1 MRLRSALVDSTS
13 PFTTPFSDAIKK
25 CTETSFAVPSG
36 FGDVANNWN
45 EHATS
50 SQCRTQ
56 CEFAQ
61 PFKFNFDIIC
71 DGFRSKVERIK
82 TSHSTHNNLCKFNL
96 REFKNLLSAEHS
108 FLNHFAT
115 VHKLVMENY
124 YLKDISFHGLLMIE
138 DAGGDGGEVAGI
150 KNLEFNDIRFFYSVF
165 FLKKSLLHFH
175 VFCYLKATTKLV
187 AQIR

>member
-1 MRLRSALVDSTS
+1 MRLRSAQRHPL
-13 PFTTPFSDAIKK
+13 PPLFSLGAIKK

-96 REFKNLLSAEHS
+96 REFKKSFIRRTFS

-138 DAGGDGGEVAGI
+138 DAGGDGDV
-150 KNLEFNDIRFFYSVF
+150 DCWWSW
-165 FLKKSLLHFH
+165 
-175 VFCYLKATTKLV
+175 
-187 AQIR
+187 